1 MISLHC
7 TQCKQLLEMDEAFA
21 GGVCRCQY
29 CGTIQTVPS
38 RLKSQPKTKSSGS
51 KSASSKALYKKS
63 STSGAGAPVQSGT
76 GLDELA
82 EIVASSG
89 LARGSLSRPP
99 RTTQNAAAPT
109 PKRNPMLPWLI
120 AAGAAVVVLLIVV
133 AVLMT
138 RGGGREKEEAGSSA
152 AQNAPGSTATNS
164 PPPVQHPPAP
174 TGPSFAGVALPNNG
188 SVAYLIDRSQANEEI
203 IDAVESAV
211 SRSVLSLGKGRQ
223 FQIIYWHRTDEGII
237 AYPDNAMA
245 PATREQVQAA
255 EKRFEDVVAY
265 RSTELKP
272 TIEKAVK
279 LSPDT
284 IVIVT
289 AKGNMLEDAD
299 AAAVLNAVKSKPIK
313 VFTFAL
319 GEVEG
324 PVLKQIANQTG
335 GQYRAMQYRQFQ
347 LASQ

>member
-38 RLKSQPKTKSSGS
+38 RLKKQSQSSGTSGKSSS
-51 KSASSKALYKKS
+51 NKPLYKKS
-63 STSGAGAPVQSGT
+63 TSATGAPLQGGT

-89 LARGSLSRPP
+89 LSRGSLSKPP
-99 RTTQNAAAPT
+99 RTTQNAAGPT
-109 PKRNPMLPWLI
+109 SKRNPMLPWLM
-120 AAGAAVVVLLIVV
+120 ATGALVVVLLIVV
-133 AVLMT
+133 IVLMM
-138 RGGGREKEEAGSSA
+138 RGGGNGPQPAVSDGKQHAPHTPPTDSS
-152 AQNAPGSTATNS
+152 
-164 PPPVQHPPAP
+164 PPAP
-174 TGPSFAGVALPNNG
+174 RPKAPSGPSFAGVALPSSG

-203 IDAVESAV
+203 LDTVKSVV
-211 SRSVLSLGKGRQ
+211 SRSVMSLGANRQ
-223 FQIIYWHRTDEGII
+223 FQIIFWHRADEGII
-237 AYPDNAMA
+237 AYPDNELA
-245 PATREQVQAA
+245 PATPEQIKAA
-255 EKRFEDVVAY
+255 GKKFEDVVAY

-272 TIEKAVK
+272 TIEQAVK
-279 LSPDT
+279 LSPTT

-289 AKGNMLEDAD
+289 AKGDMLEQAD
-299 AAAVLNAVKSKPIK
+299 AAAVLDAVKGKSIK

-319 GEVEG
+319 GEVES
-324 PVLKQIANQTG
+324 PILQQVADQTG
-335 GQYRAMQYRQFQ
+335 GQYRAMQYRQLQ